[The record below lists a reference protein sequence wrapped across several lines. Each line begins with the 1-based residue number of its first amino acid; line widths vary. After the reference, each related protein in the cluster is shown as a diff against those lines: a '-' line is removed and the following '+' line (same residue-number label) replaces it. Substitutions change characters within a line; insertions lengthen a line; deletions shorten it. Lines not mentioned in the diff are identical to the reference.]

1 MTEEARL
8 SECSNLV
15 GMKVSGLP
23 KNIDT
28 EANSVGDLI
37 KCQDFHQEEPSN
49 NLNIIKRDTS
59 TVLNN
64 GTNTSM
70 DE

>member
-8 SECSNLV
+8 SECNFV

-37 KCQDFHQEEPSN
+37 KYQDFNQDEPINS
-49 NLNIIKRDTS
+49 LNMIKRDSS
-59 TVLNN
+59 TVLNQ
-64 GTNTSM
+64 GANTSL